1 MLRPLWQSVR
11 RTQQS
16 LAANL
21 SLFNGLASAQTSS
34 AVERKIDKLSRDI
47 YENLESVGL
56 YTSRSESE
64 DVKQYVSGVITVLRK
79 SEMHSMKSRNE
90 KSDNSSDDCRT

>member
-1 MLRPLWQSVR
+1 M
-11 RTQQS
+11 
-16 LAANL
+16 
-21 SLFNGLASAQTSS
+21 
-34 AVERKIDKLSRDI
+34 
-47 YENLESVGL
+47 ESVGL

-90 KSDNSSDDCRT
+90 KSDNSSDNCSTSPQKPLFLLVKFDLLVYSQTGIIQGFES